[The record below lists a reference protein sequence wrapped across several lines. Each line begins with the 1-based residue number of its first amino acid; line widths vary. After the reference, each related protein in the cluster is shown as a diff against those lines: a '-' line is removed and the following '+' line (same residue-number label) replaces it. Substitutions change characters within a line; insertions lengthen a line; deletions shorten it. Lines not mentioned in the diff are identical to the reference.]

1 MPEFTRPTSM
11 TVTAEEDWIVAVIAM
26 PSSRALSGLSVILRR
41 IFSSLPPAIFSR
53 PFDIVCI
60 PKRKNARPPNRVN
73 ILNIVIS
80 YPPNNE
86 IKAVLFQ
93 NYSL

>member
-1 MPEFTRPTSM
+1 M

-60 PKRKNARPPNRVN
+60 PKRKNARPPSRVN